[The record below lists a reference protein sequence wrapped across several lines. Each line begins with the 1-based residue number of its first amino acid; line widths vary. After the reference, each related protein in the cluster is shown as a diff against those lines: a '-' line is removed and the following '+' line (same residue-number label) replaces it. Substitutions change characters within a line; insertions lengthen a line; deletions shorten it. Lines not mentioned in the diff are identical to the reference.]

1 MMASV
6 QDLFFAYAAAFE
18 QTYAD
23 DDWERLR
30 PFFAAD
36 AVYEVVGGPM
46 ACRIEGVDGILAGMK
61 KSLDGLDRRC
71 DRRFIDVTGAPEID
85 GDTLRISWAAGYEV
99 GDSPRGQFPGKS
111 EATLRD
117 GQIVELKDI
126 YDDASMGPFSEWKE
140 QYAPDL
146 DGSYV

>member
-1 MMASV
+1 MASV
-6 QDLFFAYAAAFE
+6 KESFFAYAAAFE

-23 DDWERLR
+23 DNWERLR
-30 PFFAAD
+30 PFFATD

-46 ACRIEGVDGILAGMK
+46 ACRIEGVDSILDGMK

-71 DRRFIDVTGAPEID
+71 DRRFIDLTDGPEIE
-85 GDTLRISWAAGYEV
+85 GDTLRISWTAGYEI
-99 GDSPRGQFPGKS
+99 GDSPRGQFSGKS

-117 GQIVELKDI
+117 GQIVELRDL
-126 YDDASMGPFSEWKE
+126 YDDASMARFAEWVQ